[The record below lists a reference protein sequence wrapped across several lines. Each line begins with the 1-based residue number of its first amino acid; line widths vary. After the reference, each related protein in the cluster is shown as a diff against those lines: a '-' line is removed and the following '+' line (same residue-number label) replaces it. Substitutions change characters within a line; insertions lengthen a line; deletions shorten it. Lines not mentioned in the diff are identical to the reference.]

1 MKLLATALFTGTMAF
16 TLPACAKEEPKKES
30 AVVATAPA
38 APAATAPKAAAPAAP
53 AATAPAS
60 TEPVYKTVCLDVQGR
75 DGKPVLG
82 KDGKPRQNCTKVRVR
97 EKFEGTK
104 IPDGKK

>member
-1 MKLLATALFTGTMAF
+1 MKLLATAIFAGVMAVS
-16 TLPACAKEEPKKES
+16 TAACSKEAAKVEETK
-30 AVVATAPA
+30 VVQVAQADTAKA
-38 APAATAPKAAAPAAP
+38 EAPK
-53 AATAPAS
+53 S
-60 TEPVYKTVCLDVQGR
+60 TEPVYKTVCLDVQGK

-104 IPDGKK
+104 IEDAKKK